1 MAMTAYL
8 AVKYVHVTCVTLSVS
23 GFLLRGLL
31 RLGNSPMLQRR
42 WVRVLPH
49 VNDSVLLAAALAL
62 TLITGQYPFV
72 DAWVTAKV
80 FGLISYIIL
89 GSLALKGAVT
99 GWLRL
104 ASWLAA
110 LTMFGYVVSV
120 ALSRSPWGF
129 LLLLK

>member
-42 WVRVLPH
+42 WVRILPH

-99 GWLRL
+99 GPLRL